1 MLKPISLSKIFSE
14 NSFNLIQRKLK
25 KTPFKYSAIYK
36 NISTTKY
43 TAGTSSINSKEYT
56 SQETLIYEYKN
67 VDNKLRAFFWGNMF
81 YIYGNSILFHFEIF
95 EPTIGYFHGLML
107 SLSLAVGWG
116 CFLIVGSIAHKT
128 VYRVYKFTDYLG
140 RTKYRV
146 VYLSFY
152 KVFI

>member
-1 MLKPISLSKIFSE
+1 MLKPTQQSYFKLFHKIPSIHLPKYHSLIFKQFS
-14 NSFNLIQRKLK
+14 
-25 KTPFKYSAIYK
+25 
-36 NISTTKY
+36 STK
-43 TAGTSSINSKEYT
+43 ASSNKTSSSETNEHK

-67 VDNKLRAFFWGNMF
+67 VDSKLRSFFWGNML

-107 SLSLAVGWG
+107 SLSLVVGWG

-128 VYRVYKFTDYLG
+128 VYRIYKYTDYLG

-146 VYLSFY
+146 VYLSFF
-152 KVFI
+152 KVSI